1 MWCLQNHPSKGFQ
14 LYWFLP
20 KVDFQ
25 RDTYQY
31 DRNGN
36 HKFVTGNDAIKVWVW
51 KTLRVERYRYR
62 AYYDDYGIEFEQ
74 FIGKK
79 PNDTP
84 SQYDLF
90 EYVKD
95 ALLVNPYIINVEAV
109 NVIQEHKIITLQI
122 ELQTIYG
129 PNTIG
134 VEV

>member
-1 MWCLQNHPSKGFQ
+1 MMIMALSLNN
-14 LYWFLP
+14 LL
-20 KVDFQ
+20 
-25 RDTYQY
+25 
-31 DRNGN
+31 
-36 HKFVTGNDAIKVWVW
+36 
-51 KTLRVERYRYR
+51 
-62 AYYDDYGIEFEQ
+62 
-74 FIGKK
+74 GKK

-95 ALLVNPYIINVEAV
+95 ALLVNPYIINVDAV